1 MQRTEIDTYIDSMK
15 DEMLEDVKTL
25 VRIDSE
31 KGDAAGDKPFGEGP
45 AKALKAASGMMKKY
59 GLRITNY
66 DNYVVA
72 GDFGPA
78 DKELDI
84 LAHLDVVPVSKD
96 WTVTQPFEP
105 LIRDGK
111 IYGRGTSDDKGPAV
125 AALYAI
131 RAIHDLHIPLKK
143 GVRLILGSDEEC
155 GSADLEYYYSK
166 EKEAPCTFSP
176 DANWPVINIEKARLA
191 LPFHAEFN
199 LKETENKEKAGADIV
214 SITAGTKVNVV
225 PGSAS
230 AQVAGISF
238 EDLQKY
244 AQKAAETTKAVYTLS
259 EGCEPAAN
267 DQPAANNQ
275 PAANGQPEANNQP
288 EDNNQPAANNQP
300 EANDQPAANGQ
311 PGIKSASAV
320 WKIDVKGQTAH
331 ASTPEKGN
339 NALTA
344 LLTLLSCL
352 PLKDTRANKTIR
364 GISQLFAHGVTDG
377 SSQGIAMS
385 DEKSGSVTI
394 TLNMLSFD
402 GHTLTGAYDCRAPL
416 CATDE
421 NLTEVLR
428 EHLRENGL
436 TMDKGKM
443 TPAHHVPADTPF
455 VKTLLETY
463 EEYTGKPGRALYTGG
478 GTYVHELKRG
488 VAFGCE
494 SEDVDNHMHGD
505 DEFMVVDMITLSA
518 KIFAAAI
525 LKICG

>member
-1 MQRTEIDTYIDSMK
+1 MQRTEIDAYIDSMK

-267 DQPAANNQ
+267 DQPETNDQLAANNQ
-275 PAANGQPEANNQP
+275 PAV
-288 EDNNQPAANNQP
+288 
-300 EANDQPAANGQ
+300 NGQ